1 MDHITPGRY
10 YAHNVMY
17 AQRYVVNVSIAFNL
31 WIHILVLIYFEY
43 TEPIW
48 HTYRALGLAG
58 LSPHTCMAEWL
69 IISTAAIVATDF
81 THEDKGW
88 LSTRC

>member
-43 TEPIW
+43 TEPI
-48 HTYRALGLAG
+48 
-58 LSPHTCMAEWL
+58 
-69 IISTAAIVATDF
+69 
-81 THEDKGW
+81 
-88 LSTRC
+88 